1 MLKEETHELITEAED
16 WTDIGAGAPSQTP
29 IQDLWYVVV
38 VLKADLDR
46 AAELASKA
54 LGSGFELDGSAYDG

>member
-1 MLKEETHELITEAED
+1 
-16 WTDIGAGAPSQTP
+16 
-29 IQDLWYVVV
+29 VV